1 MRSLIGDITQLE
13 FVDPTKTSFHC
24 MDGRES
30 NEILATPGGD
40 FGEFLLALYI
50 YEGLTR
56 PLD

>member
-1 MRSLIGDITQLE
+1 
-13 FVDPTKTSFHC
+13 

-30 NEILATPGGD
+30 NAILATPGGD